1 MPSRSFLSLECG
13 GLQLTKIAFLPS
25 CHGTWAFLSPRNKLQ
40 IKAWWYFV
48 AIIVER
54 NERRKQNRLK
64 FVAVI
69 YHHAST
75 TGTNTR
81 KNLDGTSPP
90 PTWTDVNIPLVY
102 WNGLCSLQQLPLS
115 IEEWYCCHDGESTMW
130 IQPQPHSSFSSAL
143 VSQRTERTTTDGRRH
158 FHFHQ
163 GTFS

>member
-1 MPSRSFLSLECG
+1 MQKSRSYPHVTGLGPFFL
-13 GLQLTKIAFLPS
+13 
-25 CHGTWAFLSPRNKLQ
+25 PRNKLQ

-115 IEEWYCCHDGESTMW
+115 IEEWHCCHDGESTMW
-130 IQPQPHSSFSSAL
+130 IQPHSSFSSAI
-143 VSQRTERTTTDGRRH
+143 VSQRKERTTTDGRRH
-158 FHFHQ
+158 LHFHQ
-163 GTFS
+163 GKFS